1 MKWCCKRTKTS
12 EVCWQASLRDG
23 EEGLEDLIATSDVSQ
38 ALARRRKSAEADLA
52 VKSQDIVSRSPR
64 AQNHPIKC
72 SQVGADNEA
81 NIAPQESVVTLDEN
95 THSARGF
102 LAGEY
107 GIGIWR
113 KSRYMVH
120 LLDAIP
126 DARDP
131 AGCPE
136 NLDWPF

>member
-1 MKWCCKRTKTS
+1 MNVS
-12 EVCWQASLRDG
+12 EAVLPPKMWKN
-23 EEGLEDLIATSDVSQ
+23 GLVATSDVSQ

-72 SQVGADNEA
+72 SQVGADNGA

-131 AGCPE
+131 AG
-136 NLDWPF
+136 